1 MAEGELDALLST
13 CIGAQLAQTTRTLWS
28 SYPGGVNW
36 LGACETR
43 DTVARGEPRTQV
55 KEKRNE
61 ETKHSREL
69 CSGIPC
75 PCLRYSNAAV
85 LSPPAPDP
93 APAYRSLHAALC
105 AGVTIAGMGAAPA
118 DVVDACAPYV
128 VALAL
133 APAPTSPYAADPTA
147 SQRSSSA
154 TTGDA
159 DDDAGDEYPRSSA
172 GELLAAECAYPRP
185 PPMPMPMLMPARR
198 IRLIRPMGLN
208 LTGMALLQTSVVHSF
223 YLYVNQCT
231 SYTQDFGMADHLCNE
246 MKAR

>member
-1 MAEGELDALLST
+1 MCVMAEGELDALLST
-13 CIGAQLAQTTRTLWS
+13 CIGAQLAQTMRTLWS

-36 LGACETR
+36 LGACEMR

-85 LSPPAPDP
+85 LSPDAD
-93 APAYRSLHAALC
+93 ADPAYRSLHAALC

-118 DVVDACAPYV
+118 PADVVDACAPYV

-133 APAPTSPYAADPTA
+133 APEPTSPAPVPYAAEPDPTA

-172 GELLAAECAYPRP
+172 GELLAAECAYPP
-185 PPMPMPMLMPARR
+185 PPLPPMPMPMLVAPVRKSR
-198 IRLIRPMGLN
+198 
-208 LTGMALLQTSVVHSF
+208 SVLS
-223 YLYVNQCT
+223 
-231 SYTQDFGMADHLCNE
+231 
-246 MKAR
+246 R